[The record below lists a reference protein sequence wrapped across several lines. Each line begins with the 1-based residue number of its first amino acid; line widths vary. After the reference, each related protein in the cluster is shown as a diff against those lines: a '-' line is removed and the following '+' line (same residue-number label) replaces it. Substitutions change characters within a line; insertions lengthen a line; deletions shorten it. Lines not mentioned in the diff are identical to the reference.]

1 MNKLD
6 QQIEKA
12 RLACEREFP
21 PNTSLIERMR
31 PCVHYNNLLMQKAI
45 NLIENERK

>member
-6 QQIEKA
+6 EELEKA

-21 PNTSLIERMR
+21 PNTSLIEQLR
-31 PCVHYNNLLMQKAI
+31 PWVHYNNLLQLKT
-45 NLIENERK
+45 NKLLNNEDI